1 MLYPSTG
8 ACWLIAD
15 DILCS
20 LLPED
25 PVKRAEVRFV
35 IEYFSSK
42 ITPLFYF
49 VLRNMT
55 EEGKKEYVE
64 KITIAYKRVS
74 V

>member
-1 MLYPSTG
+1 MELM
-8 ACWLIAD
+8 AND
-15 DILCS
+15 VLCS
-20 LLPED
+20 LLPQD

-42 ITPLFYF
+42 ITPLFYG

-64 KITIAYKRVS
+64 KITAGYKRVS
-74 V
+74 ILFE